1 MPVRRLLSRL
11 RTRLA
16 DEGGFSMIV
25 VMIALMIGSLLS
37 IAALAA
43 ATGDFP
49 SARKS
54 QDRKAAYAAAESGIQ
69 YFNFRLSQNNDYWK
83 TCGDNGSGRITTRT
97 VPGTTQSY
105 TVEFLPAN
113 GASACSTSTP
123 EATMIA
129 SGTGTFRIRA
139 TGRANGVYRS
149 IVASYR
155 RKSFLDYVYY
165 TTYEVQDPASTSN
178 PSLYTQYCVT
188 TRSNRPSGCPEIQF
202 ADFDKVNGPLHTDDE
217 SVLVCPL
224 GTGPIFGRASNDQIE
239 VTGPAPGW
247 VRNGSGC
254 SGSPVFKGTLQTNA
268 ESLGMPASNAA
279 LASAAASDWTFTG
292 KTTIVL
298 NGASMNV
305 YNASGTL
312 IKTGWP
318 ANGILWVNDGSCSSN
333 PAPPKTDYSES
344 SGCGNVYVSG
354 TYANNLTIGA
364 ASDIVV
370 APSAA
375 TVPSVTPATNG
386 SVTRSGDVV
395 LGLIANRFVRVYH
408 PVGWS
413 NGNCTS
419 SNGANAMTDVTIEAA
434 IMSVQ
439 HSFLVDNFACGA
451 QLGTLSVTGAIA
463 QKFRGPVGTSGGTGY
478 SKNYNYDDRFRYRN
492 PPFFLDPVTAS
503 WKVTRSNEQVPAARP
518 SGL

>member
-1 MPVRRLLSRL
+1 MPDRRLMTRL
-11 RTRLA
+11 RARLG

-25 VMIALMIGSLLS
+25 VMIALTVGSLLS

-54 QDRKAAYAAAESGIQ
+54 QDRKAAYGAAESGIQ

-83 TCGDNGSGRITTRT
+83 TCGDSAAGRINTRT
-97 VPGTTQSY
+97 IPSSNQTY

-113 GASACSTSTP
+113 GATACSTTQP
-123 EATMIA
+123 EATMISSA
-129 SGTGTFRIRA
+129 NGTFRIRA
-139 TGRANGVYRS
+139 TGRSGNVYRS
-149 IVASYR
+149 IVATYR

-178 PSLYTQYCVT
+178 PPLYTQYCVT
-188 TRSNRPSGCPEIQF
+188 TRSNRPNGCPEIQF
-202 ADFDKVNGPLHTDDE
+202 ANFDKVNGPLHTDDE
-217 SVLVCPL
+217 SVLVCPG
-224 GTGPIFGRASNDQIE
+224 GTGPIFGRGVNDDIE
-239 VTGPAPGW
+239 VTGDDPGY
-247 VRNGSGC
+247 VRNGSC
-254 SGSPVFKGTLQTNA
+254 SGNPVILGTLQTNA
-268 ESLGMPASNAA
+268 ENLGMPASNSA
-279 LASAAASDWTFTG
+279 LATAAAAAWTFTG

-298 NGASMNV
+298 KDTSMNV
-305 YNASGTL
+305 YDSSGAL
-312 IKTGWP
+312 VKTGWP
-318 ANGILWVNDGSCSSN
+318 ANGIIWVNDGSCSNN

-354 TYANNLTIGA
+354 TYATDLTIGA

-375 TVPSVTPATNG
+375 TVPAYTPATNG
-386 SVTRSGDVV
+386 SITRSADVV

-408 PVGWS
+408 PVGWN

-419 SNGANAMTDVTIEAA
+419 VNGANAMSTVSIQAA

-439 HSFLVDNFACGA
+439 HSFLVDNFACGS
-451 QLGTLSVTGAIA
+451 QLGALSVTGAIA

-478 SKNYNYDDRFRYRN
+478 SKDYNYDDRFHYRN

-503 WKVTRSNEQVPAARP
+503 WHVIRSNEQVPAARP